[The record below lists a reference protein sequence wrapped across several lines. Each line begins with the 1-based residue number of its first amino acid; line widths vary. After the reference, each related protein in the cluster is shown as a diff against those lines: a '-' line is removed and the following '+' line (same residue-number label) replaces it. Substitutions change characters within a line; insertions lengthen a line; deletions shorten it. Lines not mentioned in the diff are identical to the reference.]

1 MIDVELAAPL
11 RYLGIRRTH
20 PMRYQFVLDR
30 RTNRLLDDLA
40 ASRAGN
46 RSYVVREAIQTYAAL
61 ESALEEVEAEPG
73 FQQMMNR
80 SAADIRTGRVY
91 TQAEVKKRLSA
102 AKGRK

>member
-1 MIDVELAAPL
+1 
-11 RYLGIRRTH
+11 
-20 PMRYQFVLDR
+20 MRYQFVLDR
-30 RTNRLLDDLA
+30 RTNRLLDELA
-40 ASRAGN
+40 TTRAGN

-61 ESALEEVEAEPG
+61 ESALEEVEADPG

-91 TQAEVKKRLSA
+91 SHAEVKKHLSA